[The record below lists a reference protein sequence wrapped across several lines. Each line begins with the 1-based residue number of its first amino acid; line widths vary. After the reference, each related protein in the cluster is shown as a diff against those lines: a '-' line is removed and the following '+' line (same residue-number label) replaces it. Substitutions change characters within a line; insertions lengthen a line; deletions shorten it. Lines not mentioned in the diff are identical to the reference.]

1 MLILLTTCKLLAA
14 FFFIHLVLWRI
25 RLPKRQFLSLLIIF
39 GTVFILG
46 IVAAAVSSSTF
57 LNVLHIALFYIATCL
72 CYMVLYSAIYQDS
85 PTLSL
90 MRFISENQ
98 ADGRSAAEVV
108 SFLAQR
114 PFVKGRLAELVDSR
128 LVREENGK
136 YVISGKGSL
145 GFRFILAYREL
156 YGPITKGG

>member
-1 MLILLTTCKLLAA
+1 MLIFLATLVLFVL
-14 FFFIHLVLWRI
+14 FFGIHLVVWRI
-25 RLPKRQFLSLLIIF
+25 RLPRRQFGSLLVIF
-39 GTVFILG
+39 GMVFISGLA
-46 IVAAAVSSSTF
+46 AAAVSSISI
-57 LNVLHIALFYIATCL
+57 LNVLHIALFYTAASL

-98 ADGRSAAEVV
+98 ADGRSVLEVV

-128 LVREENGK
+128 LVREQNCK